1 MPQPAYMSPK
11 EVSSM
16 LRIALPTVY
25 YYLRKGDIPST
36 RLGKLYRVNR
46 ADVLA
51 FMESNRT
58 AGRD

>member
-1 MPQPAYMSPK
+1 MSPK